1 MPRNYDRDTE
11 KQRHL
16 KRRKAYFAHGS
27 PERKWHTRI
36 VPDKYV
42 DDEDW
47 MDEVDDYFF
56 EKEMGL
62 TSKE

>member
-27 PERKWHTRI
+27 PERKWHTRV
-36 VPDKYV
+36 VPDKDPC
-42 DDEDW
+42 DDWLEEVYDYLYERD
-47 MDEVDDYFF
+47 MD
-56 EKEMGL
+56 
-62 TSKE
+62 